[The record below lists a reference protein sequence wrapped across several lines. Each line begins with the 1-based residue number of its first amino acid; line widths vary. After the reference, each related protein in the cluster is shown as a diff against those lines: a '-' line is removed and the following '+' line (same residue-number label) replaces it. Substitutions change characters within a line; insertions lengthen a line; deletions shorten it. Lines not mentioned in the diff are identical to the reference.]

1 MEGYIYCISNPMF
14 NNIYKVGMT
23 EREPITR
30 INELYSTNIP
40 LPYNLEFAKKINN
53 VKNVEK
59 TIYTILKKYG
69 KRIKINREFFEID
82 LNRIKSL
89 FNFFDGEYYIEPL
102 PIKSLEPLV
111 PYINCRDM
119 VKCFYDGQLIRHK
132 TLRIDDIWIGK
143 YNKNNNSIIYKEINY
158 NSPSGFAGA
167 HYLSIRPDRTNS
179 CNRWNEFECYIE
191 TDDTWISIN
200 NLPFIN

>member
-59 TIYTILKKYG
+59 TIHTILEKYG
-69 KRIKINREFFEID
+69 KRINMNREFFEID

-89 FNFFDGEYYIEPL
+89 FDFFDGEYYIEPL

-179 CNRWNEFECYIE
+179 CNGWDECECYIE
-191 TDDTWISIN
+191 TDDTWISIKD
-200 NLPFIN
+200 LPFIN